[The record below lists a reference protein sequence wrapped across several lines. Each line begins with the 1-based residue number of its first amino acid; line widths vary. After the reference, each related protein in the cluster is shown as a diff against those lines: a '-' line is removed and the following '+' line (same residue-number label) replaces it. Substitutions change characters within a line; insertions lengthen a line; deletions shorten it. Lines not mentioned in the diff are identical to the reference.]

1 MTPVLTITDSDA
13 LKALRHVVA
22 EKGPD
27 HIYRPPVK
35 GQTSCVYVWEVD
47 GELKPQCIVGCALH
61 YLGVPLEVMAQA
73 GCNEINAWAL
83 ASKIAPQYAIEPRAV
98 DILRAAQL
106 VQDSALKTGCTCSI
120 CTDAANA
127 SDDNATWGVA
137 LLAAEKWA
145 AMYPVKPPAPPA
157 DPAHSAADPAHS
169 ADAAPATEAPATDAA
184 GE

>member
-1 MTPVLTITDSDA
+1 MNEEVMTPVLTITDSDA

-27 HIYRPPVK
+27 HVYRAPVK

-61 YLGVPLEVMAQA
+61 YLGVPLEVMAQE

-83 ASKIAPQYAIEPRAV
+83 ASKISPQYVIENRAV
-98 DILRAAQL
+98 DIFRAAQL
-106 VQDSALKTGCTCSI
+106 VQDSALKTGCTCSL
-120 CTDAANA
+120 CTEAAKAAN
-127 SDDNATWGVA
+127 DDKATWGVA

-145 AMYPVKPPAPPA
+145 AMYPVKPAPPA
-157 DPAHSAADPAHS
+157 DPAHP
-169 ADAAPATEAPATDAA
+169 ADAAPATEAPATEAA